1 MAEFA
6 LIFRSTR
13 SLTPEELPVRN
24 AAAREW
30 ALSLKEKGVLKHAFP
45 LEEQVMVVR
54 PSPQPSPEIGR
65 GGSAVAS
72 VLVIEVADFDAAV
85 TLVKAHPGLAFGSEI
100 EVRPVKSVVSA
111 KT

>member
-6 LIFRSTR
+6 LIFRSPR
-13 SLTPEELPVRN
+13 SLTAEELPVRN
-24 AAAREW
+24 AAARDW

-45 LEEQVMVVR
+45 LEEQSFIVR

-65 GGSAVAS
+65 GGVAS
-72 VLVIEVADFDAAV
+72 VLVIEAESFESVVELA
-85 TLVKAHPGLAFGSEI
+85 KAHPGMKFGTEI

-111 KT
+111 AT